1 MAENQLV
8 VGSQDAYFCISML
21 HTPQQI
27 LAALKRKEYAPV
39 YFLQGEE
46 PYYID
51 LIANYIGENV
61 LSASEKDFN
70 LTVVYGKDHSMGEI
84 LTHARRFPMGSE
96 HQVVIVKEAQEQQ
109 DLRKEEGGKHLAAYI
124 QSPQPATLLVW
135 AYKYKTLDA
144 RKSLSK
150 VLAQKAVLVHTKK
163 VYDYQI
169 GAWITAYVQER
180 GLSITEKANL
190 MLQEFIGSDLTRLA
204 NELDKIQI
212 NLKQNTEIDDTLVQ
226 EYVGI
231 SRIFNAF
238 ELQKALAQKNI
249 AKACRIV
256 LHFEANA
263 KKNPAIPLVALL
275 FSFFSKLLLLHH
287 AKDSSPSAL
296 ANVLQVSPYFV
307 QEYILAAQYYPL
319 PQVIKNIHH
328 LHQADV
334 QLKGVDYPAVPEGQ
348 VLKELVCKLLQ
359 DHPVRR
365 YSG

>member
-1 MAENQLV
+1 MT
-8 VGSQDAYFCISML
+8 Y
-21 HTPQQI
+21 TPQQV

-51 LIANYIGENV
+51 LIIDYIGKNV
-61 LSASEKDFN
+61 LSDSEKAFN
-70 LTVVYGKDHSMGEI
+70 LTVVYGKDYSMSEI

-96 HQVVIVKEAQEQQ
+96 WQVVIVKEAQEQQ
-109 DLRKEEGGKHLAAYI
+109 DLKREEGRKQLATYV

-150 VLAQKAVLVHTKK
+150 VLAKHAVLVNTKK
-163 VYDYQI
+163 VYDHQVS
-169 GAWITAYVQER
+169 AWITAYVQEQ
-180 GLSITEKANL
+180 GLSITEKASL
-190 MLQEFIGSDLTRLA
+190 MLQEFIGNDLSRLA
-204 NELDKIQI
+204 SELDKIQL
-212 NLKQNTEIDDTLVQ
+212 NLEEKAEIDDTLVQ

-231 SRIFNAF
+231 SRTFNAF
-238 ELQKALAQKNI
+238 ELQRALAKKDL

-263 KKNPAIPLVALL
+263 KKNPAIPIVALL
-275 FSFFSKLLLLHH
+275 FSFFSKLLLLHN
-287 AKDSSPSAL
+287 AKDQSQLAL
-296 ANVLQVSPYFV
+296 SNVLQVSPYFV

-319 PQVIKNIHH
+319 SQVIQNIHH
-328 LHQADV
+328 LHQADL

-348 VLKELVCKLLQ
+348 VLKALIAKLLIGAKAA
-359 DHPVRR
+359 
-365 YSG
+365 STST